1 VIVSAEGNKPMPRF
15 GAIAWLVPLVVWIS
29 GAAAADFHIDE
40 VPAIESTDRLQPH
53 DIEFADHR
61 GGAVPDPGTGLVSFE
76 SWAREMPIQ
85 KHFLSPY
92 PDYVE
97 PTENVVVDG
106 VTKPVKESLYMY
118 LAQARFGA
126 AKSPESIDLAHFA
139 TLAFLEH
146 IDPAIKHQLI
156 SAADVESSIKESSIK
171 NPARPWC
178 EAGQNVICIQSRY
191 QFEGKLPTAI
201 HLVNQLTEKKKIPDY
216 LEFQSELRAL
226 APADL
231 DVPGLTKL
239 TGIDAPIVCV
249 FEQNIFQINQVLKFG
264 KFLAVIQRDPADA
277 NRTIATAYIAL
288 AVKARIIEN
297 KKKYENVPVLRNL
310 VPAQVLVGKSSFNSG
325 SSISA
330 GLPLYT
336 RNKIK
341 AVADFFEQE

>member
-1 VIVSAEGNKPMPRF
+1 
-15 GAIAWLVPLVVWIS
+15 
-29 GAAAADFHIDE
+29 
-40 VPAIESTDRLQPH
+40 
-53 DIEFADHR
+53 
-61 GGAVPDPGTGLVSFE
+61 
-76 SWAREMPIQ
+76 
-85 KHFLSPY
+85 
-92 PDYVE
+92 
-97 PTENVVVDG
+97 VVDG

-264 KFLAVIQRDPADA
+264 KFLAVIQRDPTDP

>member
-1 VIVSAEGNKPMPRF
+1 MSRL
-15 GAIAWLVPLVVWIS
+15 GAIAWLIPLAVWTS
-29 GAAAADFHIDE
+29 GVAAADYHIDE
-40 VPAIESTDRLQPH
+40 VAVLDSTGRPQPH

-61 GGAVPDPGTGLVSFE
+61 SGGLPDPGTGLVPFE
-76 SWAREMPIQ
+76 SWAKEMPVQ
-85 KHFLSPY
+85 KRFLSPY
-92 PDYVE
+92 PEYVE

-106 VTKPVKESLYMY
+106 VTKPVKENLYMY
-118 LAQARFGA
+118 LAQARFGV
-126 AKSPESIDLAHFA
+126 AKSPDSIDLARFV

-156 SAADVESSIKESSIK
+156 SSADADNAIK
-171 NPARPWC
+171 NPDRQWC
-178 EAGQNVICIQSRY
+178 AAGLHVICIQSRY

-216 LEFQSELRAL
+216 LEFQSELRVL
-226 APADL
+226 SPADI

-239 TGIDAPIVCV
+239 TAVDAPIVCV

-264 KFLAVIQRDPADA
+264 KLLAVIQRDPADA

-310 VPAQVLVGKSSFNSG
+310 VPSQVLVGKSSFNTG

-341 AVADFFEQE
+341 AVADFFEQQ

>member
-1 VIVSAEGNKPMPRF
+1 MSRLDV
-15 GAIAWLVPLVVWIS
+15 IAWLIPLIVWTSGVP
-29 GAAAADFHIDE
+29 AAEFRIDE
-40 VPAIESTDRLQPH
+40 VPLLDSTDRPKPH

-61 GGAVPDPGTGLVSFE
+61 GGGVPDPGTGLISFE
-76 SWAREMPIQ
+76 SWAKEMPIQ
-85 KHFLSPY
+85 KRFLSPY

-97 PTENVVVDG
+97 PTDNVVVDG
-106 VTKPVKESLYMY
+106 VTKPVKESVYMY
-118 LAQARFGA
+118 LAQARFVV

-156 SAADVESSIKESSIK
+156 SSADVESSIKESSIK
-171 NPARPWC
+171 NPDRQWC

-226 APADL
+226 APADI

-239 TGIDAPIVCV
+239 TEVDAPIVCV

-264 KFLAVIQRDPADA
+264 KFLAVIQRDPTDP

-310 VPAQVLVGKSSFNSG
+310 VPAQVLVGKSSFNTG

-341 AVADFFEQE
+341 AVADFFEQQ

>member
-1 VIVSAEGNKPMPRF
+1 MSRL
-15 GAIAWLVPLVVWIS
+15 GAIAWLIPLVVWTS
-29 GAAAADFHIDE
+29 GAPAADYHIDE
-40 VPAIESTDRLQPH
+40 VPLLAGADRPQPH

-61 GGAVPDPGTGLVSFE
+61 SGGSPDPGTGLVPFE
-76 SWAREMPIQ
+76 SWAKEKPIQ
-85 KHFLSPY
+85 KRFLSPY

-97 PTENVVVDG
+97 PTDNVVVDG
-106 VTKPVKESLYMY
+106 VTKPVKENLYMY
-118 LAQARFGA
+118 LAQARFGV
-126 AKSPESIDLAHFA
+126 AKSPDSIDLAHFA
-139 TLAFLEH
+139 TLSFLER

-156 SAADVESSIKESSIK
+156 SSADDAEGSIK
-171 NPARPWC
+171 NPDRPWC
-178 EAGQNVICIQSRY
+178 AAGRNVICIQSRY

-216 LEFQSELRAL
+216 LEFESELRVL

-239 TGIDAPIVCV
+239 TEVDAPIVCA

-264 KFLAVIQRDPADA
+264 KFLAVIQQDPADP
-277 NRTIATAYIAL
+277 NRMIATAYVAL

-310 VPAQVLVGKSSFNSG
+310 VPAQVLVGKSSFNTG

-341 AVADFFEQE
+341 AVADFFEQD

>member
-1 VIVSAEGNKPMPRF
+1 MSRF
-15 GAIAWLVPLVVWIS
+15 DAIAWLIPLVVWTS
-29 GAAAADFHIDE
+29 GVPAGDFHIDE
-40 VPAIESTDRLQPH
+40 VPLLDSTGRPPPH

-61 GGAVPDPGTGLVSFE
+61 GGGLPDPGTGLIPFE

-85 KHFLSPY
+85 KRFLSPY
-92 PDYVE
+92 PDYIE
-97 PTENVVVDG
+97 PTDNVVVEG
-106 VTKPVKESLYMY
+106 VTKSVKENLYMY
-118 LAQARFGA
+118 LAQARFVV

-156 SAADVESSIKESSIK
+156 SSADVANSIK
-171 NPARPWC
+171 NPDRQWC

-226 APADL
+226 APADI
-231 DVPGLTKL
+231 DVAGLTKL
-239 TGIDAPIVCV
+239 TEVDAPIVCV

-264 KFLAVIQRDPADA
+264 KFLAVIQRDPTDP
-277 NRTIATAYIAL
+277 NRTMATAYIAL

-310 VPAQVLVGKSSFNSG
+310 VPAQVLVGKSSFNTG

-330 GLPLYT
+330 GLPLYA

-341 AVADFFEQE
+341 AVADFFEQ

>member
-1 VIVSAEGNKPMPRF
+1 MSRF
-15 GAIAWLVPLVVWIS
+15 GAIAWLIPLLVWTS
-29 GAAAADFHIDE
+29 GAPAADFHIDE
-40 VPAIESTDRLQPH
+40 VPLLASNDRPQPH

-61 GGAVPDPGTGLVSFE
+61 SGGSPDAGTGLVPFE

-85 KHFLSPY
+85 KRFLSPY
-92 PDYVE
+92 PEYVE
-97 PTENVVVDG
+97 PIDNVVVDG

-118 LAQARFGA
+118 LAQARFGV
-126 AKSPESIDLAHFA
+126 AKSPEMIDLAHFA
-139 TLAFLEH
+139 TLSFLEH

-156 SAADVESSIKESSIK
+156 SSADAESAIK
-171 NPARPWC
+171 NPDRPWC
-178 EAGQNVICIQSRY
+178 AAGRNVICIQSRY

-216 LEFQSELRAL
+216 LEFQSELRVLGA
-226 APADL
+226 ADL
-231 DVPGLTKL
+231 DVAGLTKL
-239 TGIDAPIVCV
+239 TGVDAPIVSA

-264 KFLAVIQRDPADA
+264 KLLAVIQQDPADP

-310 VPAQVLVGKSSFNSG
+310 VPAQVLVGKSSFNTG
-325 SSISA
+325 NSISA

-341 AVADFFEQE
+341 AVADFFEQD

>member
-1 VIVSAEGNKPMPRF
+1 MSRL
-15 GAIAWLVPLVVWIS
+15 GAIAWLIPLIVWTSGVP
-29 GAAAADFHIDE
+29 AAEFRIDE
-40 VPAIESTDRLQPH
+40 VPLLDSTDRPQPH

-61 GGAVPDPGTGLVSFE
+61 GGGLPDPGTGLISFE
-76 SWAREMPIQ
+76 SWAKEMPIQ
-85 KHFLSPY
+85 KRFLSPY

-97 PTENVVVDG
+97 PTDNVVVDG

-118 LAQARFGA
+118 LAQARFVV

-156 SAADVESSIKESSIK
+156 SSVDVESSIKESAIK
-171 NPARPWC
+171 NPDRQWC

-226 APADL
+226 TPADI

-239 TGIDAPIVCV
+239 TGVEAPIVCA

-264 KFLAVIQRDPADA
+264 KFLAVIQRDPTDS

-310 VPAQVLVGKSSFNSG
+310 VPAQVLVGKSSFNTG

-341 AVADFFEQE
+341 AVADFFEQQ

>member
-1 VIVSAEGNKPMPRF
+1 
-15 GAIAWLVPLVVWIS
+15 
-29 GAAAADFHIDE
+29 
-40 VPAIESTDRLQPH
+40 
-53 DIEFADHR
+53 
-61 GGAVPDPGTGLVSFE
+61 
-76 SWAREMPIQ
+76 
-85 KHFLSPY
+85 
-92 PDYVE
+92 
-97 PTENVVVDG
+97 
-106 VTKPVKESLYMY
+106 MY
-118 LAQARFGA
+118 LAQARFVV
-126 AKSPESIDLAHFA
+126 AKAPELIDFAHFA

-156 SAADVESSIKESSIK
+156 TSADVESSIKDSSIK
-171 NPARPWC
+171 NPDRQWC
-178 EAGQNVICIQSRY
+178 EAGLNVVCIQSRY

-226 APADL
+226 APADI

-239 TGIDAPIVCV
+239 TEVDAPIVCV

-264 KFLAVIQRDPADA
+264 KFLAVIQRDPTDP

-310 VPAQVLVGKSSFNSG
+310 VPAQVLVGKSSFNTG

-341 AVADFFEQE
+341 AVADFFEQQ

>member
-1 VIVSAEGNKPMPRF
+1 MSRV
-15 GAIAWLVPLVVWIS
+15 GAIAWLVPLVVWSS
-29 GAAAADFHIDE
+29 GAIAADFHINE
-40 VPAIESTDRLQPH
+40 VAVLESTDRPPPH

-61 GGAVPDPGTGLVSFE
+61 SVGLPDPGTGLIPFE

-97 PTENVVVDG
+97 PTDNVVVDG

-118 LAQARFGA
+118 LAQARFSV
-126 AKSPESIDLAHFA
+126 AKSPGAIDLAHFA
-139 TLAFLEH
+139 SLAFLEH
-146 IDPAIKHQLI
+146 IDPAITHQLI
-156 SAADVESSIKESSIK
+156 SSVDAEGAIK
-171 NPARPWC
+171 NPNRRWC
-178 EAGQNVICIQSRY
+178 EAGHNVICIQSRY

-201 HLVNQLTEKKKIPDY
+201 HLVNQLTERKKIPDY

-239 TGIDAPIVCV
+239 TEVDAPIVCA

-264 KFLAVIQRDPADA
+264 KLLAVIQQDPTDP

-288 AVKARIIEN
+288 AVKARILEN

-310 VPAQVLVGKSSFNSG
+310 VPSQVLVGKSSFNTG
-325 SSISA
+325 NSISA

-341 AVADFFEQE
+341 AVADYFEQE

>member
-1 VIVSAEGNKPMPRF
+1 MSRL
-15 GAIAWLVPLVVWIS
+15 GAIAWLIPLIGWTSGVP
-29 GAAAADFHIDE
+29 AAEFSIDE
-40 VPAIESTDRLQPH
+40 VPLLDSTDRPKPH

-61 GGAVPDPGTGLVSFE
+61 GGGALDPGTGLISFE
-76 SWAREMPIQ
+76 SWAKEMPTQ
-85 KHFLSPY
+85 KRFLSPY

-97 PTENVVVDG
+97 PTDNVVVDG

-118 LAQARFGA
+118 LAQARFVV
-126 AKSPESIDLAHFA
+126 AKSPESIDLAPFA

-156 SAADVESSIKESSIK
+156 SSADVDSSIK
-171 NPARPWC
+171 NPDRQWC

-226 APADL
+226 APADI

-239 TGIDAPIVCV
+239 TEVDAPIVCV

-264 KFLAVIQRDPADA
+264 KFLAVIQRDPTDP

-310 VPAQVLVGKSSFNSG
+310 VPAQVLVGKSSFNTG

-341 AVADFFEQE
+341 AVADFFEQQ

>member
-1 VIVSAEGNKPMPRF
+1 MPRI
-15 GAIAWLVPLVVWIS
+15 GATAWLVPLVVWIS
-29 GAAAADFHIDE
+29 GVAAAEFHIDE

-61 GGAVPDPGTGLVSFE
+61 GGGVPDPGTGLISFE
-76 SWAREMPIQ
+76 SWAKEMPIQ
-85 KHFLSPY
+85 KRFLSPY

-97 PTENVVVDG
+97 PTDNVVVDG

-118 LAQARFGA
+118 LAQARFVV

-156 SAADVESSIKESSIK
+156 SSADVESSIKESAIK
-171 NPARPWC
+171 NPDRQWC

-226 APADL
+226 TPADI

-239 TGIDAPIVCV
+239 TGVEAPIVCA

-264 KFLAVIQRDPADA
+264 KFLAVIQRDPTDP

-310 VPAQVLVGKSSFNSG
+310 VPAQVLVGKSSFNTG

-341 AVADFFEQE
+341 AVADFFEQQ

>member
-1 VIVSAEGNKPMPRF
+1 MSRF
-15 GAIAWLVPLVVWIS
+15 GAIAWLIPLVAWTS
-29 GAAAADFHIDE
+29 GVAAAEFHIDE
-40 VPAIESTDRLQPH
+40 VPLLASTDRPQPY

-61 GGAVPDPGTGLVSFE
+61 GGGSPDAGTALVPFE
-76 SWAREMPIQ
+76 SWAREKPIQ
-85 KHFLSPY
+85 KRFLSPY

-97 PTENVVVDG
+97 PTDNVVVDG

-118 LAQARFGA
+118 LAQARFGM
-126 AKSPESIDLAHFA
+126 AKSPGSIDLAHFA

-156 SAADVESSIKESSIK
+156 ASADDESAIK
-171 NPARPWC
+171 NPDRRWC
-178 EAGQNVICIQSRY
+178 AAGPNVICIQSRY

-201 HLVNQLTEKKKIPDY
+201 HLVNQLTERKKIPDF
-216 LEFQSELRAL
+216 LEFQSELRVL

-231 DVPGLTKL
+231 DVAGLTKL
-239 TGIDAPIVCV
+239 TEVDAPIVCA

-264 KFLAVIQRDPADA
+264 KFLAVIQQDPADP
-277 NRTIATAYIAL
+277 NRTIATAYVAL
-288 AVKARIIEN
+288 AVKARVLEN

-310 VPAQVLVGKSSFNSG
+310 VPAQVLVGKSSFNTG

-341 AVADFFEQE
+341 AVADFFEQD

>member
-1 VIVSAEGNKPMPRF
+1 MPRRD
-15 GAIAWLVPLVVWIS
+15 AIAWLIPLMVWTS
-29 GAAAADFHIDE
+29 GVAAAEFRIDE
-40 VPAIESTDRLQPH
+40 VPLLDSAGRPQPH

-61 GGAVPDPGTGLVSFE
+61 GGGVPDPGTGLISFE
-76 SWAREMPIQ
+76 SWAKDMPIQ
-85 KHFLSPY
+85 KRFLSPY

-97 PTENVVVDG
+97 PTDNVVVDG

-118 LAQARFGA
+118 LAQARFVV
-126 AKSPESIDLAHFA
+126 AKAPDSIDLAHYA
-139 TLAFLEH
+139 TLSFLEH

-156 SAADVESSIKESSIK
+156 TSADVESSIKDSSIK
-171 NPARPWC
+171 NPDRPWC

-226 APADL
+226 APADI
-231 DVPGLTKL
+231 DAPGLTKL
-239 TGIDAPIVCV
+239 TGVDAPIVCV

-264 KFLAVIQRDPADA
+264 KFLAVIQRDPTDP

-310 VPAQVLVGKSSFNSG
+310 VPAQVLVGKSSFNTG

-341 AVADFFEQE
+341 AVADFFEQH

>member
-1 VIVSAEGNKPMPRF
+1 MSRY
-15 GAIAWLVPLVVWIS
+15 GAIAWLITLAVWTS
-29 GAAAADFHIDE
+29 GAPAADFRIAE
-40 VPAIESTDRLQPH
+40 VPLLASTDRPQPY

-61 GGAVPDPGTGLVSFE
+61 SGGSPDAGTGLVPFE
-76 SWAREMPIQ
+76 SWASEKPIQ
-85 KHFLSPY
+85 KRFLSPY

-118 LAQARFGA
+118 LAQARFGV
-126 AKSPESIDLAHFA
+126 AKSPETIDLAHFA
-139 TLAFLEH
+139 TLSFLEH

-156 SAADVESSIKESSIK
+156 TSADAETAIK
-171 NPARPWC
+171 NPDRPWC
-178 EAGQNVICIQSRY
+178 AAGRNVICIQSRY

-216 LEFQSELRAL
+216 LEFQSELRVL
-226 APADL
+226 RPADL
-231 DVPGLTKL
+231 DVAGLTKL
-239 TGIDAPIVCV
+239 TGVDAPIVSA

-264 KFLAVIQRDPADA
+264 KLLAVIQQDPADP

-310 VPAQVLVGKSSFNSG
+310 VPAQVLVGKSSFNTG

-341 AVADFFEQE
+341 AVADFFEQN